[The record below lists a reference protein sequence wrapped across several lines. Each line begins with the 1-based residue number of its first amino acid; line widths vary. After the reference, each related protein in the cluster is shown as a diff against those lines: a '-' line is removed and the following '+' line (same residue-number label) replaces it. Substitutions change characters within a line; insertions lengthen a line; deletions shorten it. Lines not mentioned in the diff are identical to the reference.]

1 MSKSM
6 RQDGASKRDQHSR
19 ARTDQELDG
28 VNGGSSHT
36 ANTPAAARRLRNT
49 ATRNAQPERA
59 MIAAQSRKQAIKILE
74 ETLEQAGVDVHKLS
88 RAFARNRKQTSEAIA
103 ALRPRVDVPPATSFT
118 DRLGNRFRRLR
129 PLAGLTV
136 PLAPP
141 SLTFLNAPASFTM
154 DQTDS
159 YFLQSSLEP
168 DNTFFR
174 ANFSASRPG
183 DAGTY
188 TFTYVW
194 NNDTDTAMLT
204 SVSTALELLGGV
216 YAAAGDGDSETL
228 WQVRTETDVGG
239 GVELTIA
246 GDGSATDAVS
256 HNFVSVVAETAL
268 FELSGVYKGSGMTV
282 DENQRHVRRW
292 FCGAGAF
299 NSADLGMDPISIFHH
314 LRLRRKP
321 VGHRPCRLRL
331 RTESRDLPWR
341 RCDRATGP
349 NTAEHTALTIAL
361 HTWNRRASGSWRG
374 NTERYPKDQ
383 YETVVESWREIQS
396 YNIEFVMRRLRE
408 PLG

>member
-1 MSKSM
+1 
-6 RQDGASKRDQHSR
+6 
-19 ARTDQELDG
+19 
-28 VNGGSSHT
+28 
-36 ANTPAAARRLRNT
+36 
-49 ATRNAQPERA
+49 

-103 ALRPRVDVPPATSFT
+103 ALRPRVEVPPATSFT

-204 SVSTALELLGGV
+204 SVSTALELLRCLRCRGG
-216 YAAAGDGDSETL
+216 
-228 WQVRTETDVGG
+228 
-239 GVELTIA
+239 
-246 GDGSATDAVS
+246 
-256 HNFVSVVAETAL
+256 
-268 FELSGVYKGSGMTV
+268 
-282 DENQRHVRRW
+282 
-292 FCGAGAF
+292 
-299 NSADLGMDPISIFHH
+299 
-314 LRLRRKP
+314 
-321 VGHRPCRLRL
+321 
-331 RTESRDLPWR
+331 WR
-341 RCDRATGP
+341 RR
-349 NTAEHTALTIAL
+349 NAL
-361 HTWNRRASGSWRG
+361 ASQNG
-374 NTERYPKDQ
+374 N
-383 YETVVESWREIQS
+383 
-396 YNIEFVMRRLRE
+396 
-408 PLG
+408 